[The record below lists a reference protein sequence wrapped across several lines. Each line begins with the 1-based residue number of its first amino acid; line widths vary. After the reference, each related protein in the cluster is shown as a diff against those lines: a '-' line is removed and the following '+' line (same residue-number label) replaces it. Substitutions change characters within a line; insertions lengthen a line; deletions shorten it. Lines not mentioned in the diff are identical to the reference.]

1 MRGTTEP
8 CNLKKCEPEG
18 TLLPGRLFTC
28 ARPGRSLGRIADVP
42 DEIAESWVDGL
53 PKANI
58 VHLVSLLGWK
68 EDGRSEYSF
77 YTFRGGS
84 QNPDGRPTF
93 QEWLDSRYCPDRFEV
108 HDYPTE
114 DAGDFSLSGE
124 DIESLSTLVM
134 YLLSMGETV
143 VLFDS
148 GGAQRTGQICRA
160 IGFRRLPV
168 KRLVVDPH

>member
-8 CNLKKCEPEG
+8 CTLKRCEPEG
-18 TLLPGRLFTC
+18 TPLPGRLFTC

-42 DEIAESWVDGL
+42 DVVAESWVDGL
-53 PKANI
+53 PRANT

-77 YTFRGGS
+77 YTFRGGIE
-84 QNPDGRPTF
+84 QPDGRPTF
-93 QEWLDSRYCPDRFEV
+93 QEWLDSRYGQGRFEV

-114 DAGDFSLSGE
+114 DAGDEALSKQ
-124 DIESLSTLVM
+124 DIESLTALIIP
-134 YLLSMGETV
+134 LLSKGETV

-148 GGAQRTGQICRA
+148 GGAQRTGQFCRA
-160 IGFRRLPV
+160 ICFQRRPV
-168 KRLVVDPH
+168 KL